1 MSLTGKN
8 LSESSQP
15 KVWPS
20 QLLVA
25 EVLEAGLMPDVQPT
39 IDLPRL
45 TSSPADFLGAL
56 DFVFLA
62 DKDQGDRCWNHYY
75 RHAHQQA
82 VQKVRE

>member
-15 KVWPS
+15 KVLPW

-25 EVLEAGLMPDVQPT
+25 EVSHGGNARRLAENWLARRTLETAN
-39 IDLPRL
+39 
-45 TSSPADFLGAL
+45 FLGTL

-62 DKDQGDRCWNHYY
+62 DKD
-75 RHAHQQA
+75 
-82 VQKVRE
+82 